1 MVKKILLIIL
11 MIFLA
16 KLSFAEVYKWLDEKG
31 IVHFTDDITQVPKK
45 YQQAIEE
52 IGIGEERS
60 EIKTEGELPQKKKE
74 DTKKDRLGRGEEY
87 WKDRVEELKNKIQV
101 LQGETENL
109 RVKYNELTEKFNS
122 SKSSVQRTTL
132 RNEREQIKSQMDQNK
147 TQIAEVKVML
157 EKKIPEE
164 AQLYGAD
171 PEWIK
176 P

>member
-1 MVKKILLIIL
+1 MIKRIIPI
-11 MIFLA
+11 MIIIFLA
-16 KLSFAEVYKWLDEKG
+16 ELSFGEVYKWLDEKG

-52 IGIGEERS
+52 IGIEEEQG
-60 EIKTEGELPQKKKE
+60 EIKTEGESSPKKKE
-74 DTKKDRLGRGEEY
+74 DAKQDRLGRGEEY
-87 WKDRVEELKNKIQV
+87 WKARVEELKGKIQG
-101 LQGETENL
+101 LQGETESL
-109 RVKYNELTEKFNS
+109 RMKYNELTEKFNS

-132 RNEREQIKSQMDQNK
+132 RNEREKIKSQMDQK
-147 TQIAEVKVML
+147 KIQIAEVKEML

-164 AQLYGAD
+164 AQLYGAN

>member
-1 MVKKILLIIL
+1 MIKRILLIIFI
-11 MIFLA
+11 IFWA
-16 KLSFAEVYKWLDEKG
+16 KLSFGEVYKWVDDKG

-52 IGIGEERS
+52 IGIREERS
-60 EIKTEGELPQKKKE
+60 EIKPEGELPTKKKE
-74 DTKKDRLGRGEEY
+74 DMKKDRLGRGEEY
-87 WKDRVEELKNKIQV
+87 WKAKVEEQKNKLQV
-101 LQGETENL
+101 LQAETESL

-132 RNEREQIKSQMDQNK
+132 RNEREQIKIQMDQNRI
-147 TQIAEVKVML
+147 QIAEVKEML

-164 AQLYGAD
+164 AQLYGAN
-171 PEWIK
+171 PEWIM